1 MHVVDQ
7 QLERARNFIDEEEI
21 MKIAPIP
28 EYLIYDVFGKYLDAD
43 IFYKRLMESTE
54 ALYMHLHVLIFIS
67 Y

>member
-28 EYLIYDVFGKYLDAD
+28 EYLIYDGFEKYLYAD
-43 IFYKRLMESTE
+43 MFYKRLMDST
-54 ALYMHLHVLIFIS
+54 
-67 Y
+67 